1 MKRESL
7 KTSDTLECREAFLE
21 VPSCFICNIIHL
33 TTATAGSPK
42 RSALP
47 QAALPDNF

>member
-7 KTSDTLECREAFLE
+7 RTFDTLECRVAFLE
-21 VPSCFICNIIHL
+21 VPSCFICDIIHL
-33 TTATAGSPK
+33 TTATAGFPT

-47 QAALPDNF
+47 KAALPDNF